1 MTTFSPSTE
10 SDAARRVLLVGRTS
24 VDSMLRLDQDIE
36 LVRCSSL
43 GQAIA
48 ELTLAKSDHA
58 HAPASCSLIVARD
71 HYAGTDASRWHNFVN
86 QARQSYP
93 GVRIL
98 LEGAADNDASH
109 TTLKPGEF
117 SADGLVMATD
127 GADKVRKS
135 VRGQGA
141 GDGIVSSPRR
151 DTKPHAVADQK
162 PTVPAATPATPPP
175 LPATDTTRAGD
186 CELVAA
192 MLRGEDALPAAMGI
206 IRDRTGDTT
215 IEFVRVA
222 DVNAATMP
230 FSGAQCPVIWTP
242 QPAKTNEP
250 VSPAEVARTPVRF
263 GVLRS
268 SRSSVNTLTP
278 HAVWLASW
286 LRMGEQQTQLREAA
300 FTDPLTIALNRRY
313 YERFMEGA
321 LDRARSHR
329 HFVTVLL
336 FDIDNFKQYND
347 RYGHDAGDEILLQ
360 TCELLRSVI
369 RPTDRVCRMGGD
381 EFVVIFDEPEGPR
394 MEGSRHP
401 SNVCEIAERFQKQVS
416 SQKFAKLQELT
427 PGSLT
432 ISGGLA
438 TFPWDGRTPTE
449 LLKKADDLLL
459 QSKRQGKNAIT
470 FGPGSLRM

>member
-1 MTTFSPSTE
+1 M
-10 SDAARRVLLVGRTS
+10 LLVGRTN
-24 VDSMLRLDQDIE
+24 VDSMLRLDQELE
-36 LVRCSSL
+36 LVRCSNL

-48 ELTLAKSDHA
+48 ELTLAKADHGGT
-58 HAPASCSLIVARD
+58 APNCTLIVARD
-71 HYAGTDASRWHNFVN
+71 HYAATDASRWRNFVT

-98 LEGAADNDASH
+98 LDGATDSDGSQTTVKPAEFAADGMIMAS
-109 TTLKPGEF
+109 
-117 SADGLVMATD
+117 D

-135 VRGQGA
+135 VRGEDVA
-141 GDGIVSSPRR
+141 APTPRATPETKSEAKPA
-151 DTKPHAVADQK
+151 TKP
-162 PTVPAATPATPPP
+162 AAPVTKQVTPPP
-175 LPATDTTRAGD
+175 LPPAEPTHAGD
-186 CELVAA
+186 SELVAA
-192 MLRGEDALPAAMGI
+192 LLRGEDALPAAMGI
-206 IRDRTGDTT
+206 IRDRTGDSTV
-215 IEFVRVA
+215 EFVRAA

-230 FSGAQCPVIWTP
+230 FSGAQCPVVWTP
-242 QPAKTNEP
+242 EAAKSNEP
-250 VSPAEVARTPVRF
+250 VSPTEVITSPVRF

-268 SRSSVNTLTP
+268 SRSTVGSLMP
-278 HAVWLASW
+278 HANWLATW
-286 LRMGEQQTQLREAA
+286 LRMGDQQTQLREAA
-300 FTDPLTIALNRRY
+300 FTDPLTKALNRRY
-313 YERFMEGA
+313 FERFMEGA
-321 LDRARSHR
+321 LDRARSQR

-347 RYGHDAGDEILLQ
+347 RYGHEAGDEILLQ

>member
-1 MTTFSPSTE
+1 MTTFSPTA
-10 SDAARRVLLVGRTS
+10 SDLARRVLLVGRTG
-24 VDSMLRLDQDIE
+24 VDSTLRLDSE
-36 LVRCSSL
+36 LEIVRCSNL

-48 ELTLAKSDHA
+48 ELTLAKGDHA
-58 HAPASCSLIVARD
+58 GAPANCTLVVARD
-71 HYAGTDASRWHNFVN
+71 HYAADASRWRNFVT

-98 LEGAADNDASH
+98 LEGTGAGGSDLDGSQTALKPADFAADGFLMGSEN
-109 TTLKPGEF
+109 
-117 SADGLVMATD
+117 ADQL
-127 GADKVRKS
+127 RKT
-135 VRGQGA
+135 VRGESENA
-141 GDGIVSSPRR
+141 AAPTPRAAE
-151 DTKPHAVADQK
+151 PK
-162 PTVPAATPATPPP
+162 PTPKPAAPAKQATPPP
-175 LPATDTTRAGD
+175 LPATESSHAGD
-186 CELVAA
+186 SELVAA
-192 MLRGEDALPAAMGI
+192 LLRGEDALPAAMGI
-206 IRDRTGDTT
+206 IRDRTGDSTV
-215 IEFVRVA
+215 EFVSTA
-222 DVNAATMP
+222 DVNSATMP

-242 QPAKTNEP
+242 EALKSNEP
-250 VSPAEVARTPVRF
+250 VSPTEVVRTPARF
-263 GVLRS
+263 GMLRS
-268 SRSSVNTLTP
+268 SRSTVNALAP
-278 HAVWLASW
+278 HANWLATW
-286 LRMGEQQTQLREAA
+286 LRMGEQQSQLREAA
-300 FTDPLTIALNRRY
+300 FTDPLTKALNRRY
-313 YERFMEGA
+313 FERFMEGA
-321 LDRARSHR
+321 LDRARNQR

-336 FDIDNFKQYND
+336 FDIDNFQQYND
-347 RYGHDAGDEILLQ
+347 RYGHEAGDEILLQ

-401 SNVCEIAERFQKQVS
+401 SNVCDIAERFQKQVS

-470 FGPGSLRM
+470 FGPGALRM